1 MTSPLRT
8 LNELGQSV
16 WLDDLR
22 RDFLIDGTLA
32 ALIDQ
37 DGVSGLTSNP
47 AIFANALDTTDLY
60 DADIERYAR
69 SGDDAETIYE
79 RLIIDD
85 IQQAADLLRPRYEAS
100 SAHDGY
106 VSLEV
111 SPHLATDAAATLK
124 EGKQLWS
131 QVERPNLMIKVPAT
145 SAGLPAIEALI
156 AAGINVNVTLL
167 FSVSRY
173 RDVLAAYWR
182 GLEARVADGHSIAR
196 VASVASFFVSR
207 IDALIDRQLESEPAC
222 MATGIRGKA
231 AIACAK
237 LAYQAF
243 RASLDDP
250 RWQALAGVRAQPQ
263 RLLWASTGTKDVAYS
278 DVKYVEALIGPD
290 TVTTLPMGTLQAY
303 RDHGEP
309 QSRVANGMDWA
320 AATLSQLAVLDIDLD
335 DAARQLEREGIE
347 KFKTPF
353 DRLIANINGT
363 REQIVADRSG
373 HLQQNAD
380 EPSRP

>member
-1 MTSPLRT
+1 MTSSLHT
-8 LNELGQSV
+8 LNKLGQSV

-22 RDFLIDGTLA
+22 RDFLADGTLA

-47 AIFANALDTTDLY
+47 AIFAHAIDSTDLY
-60 DADIERYAR
+60 DADIEKYAR
-69 SGDDAETIYE
+69 TGVDAITIYE

-85 IQQAADLLRPRYEAS
+85 IQRAADLLRPIYDATA
-100 SAHDGY
+100 AHDGY

-111 SPHLATDAAATLK
+111 SPHLANDTAATIK
-124 EGKQLWS
+124 EAKRLCS
-131 QVERPNLMIKVPAT
+131 LVERHNLMIKVPAT
-145 SAGLPAIEALI
+145 RAGLLAIEALI

-167 FSVSRY
+167 FSVTRY
-173 RDVLAAYWR
+173 REVLDAYWR

-196 VASVASFFVSR
+196 LASVASFFVSR
-207 IDALIDRQLESEPAC
+207 VDTLIDRKLENEPAC

-243 RASLDDP
+243 RAGLEEP
-250 RWQALAGVRAQPQ
+250 RWQALAAVQAQRQ
-263 RLLWASTGTKDVAYS
+263 RLLWASTGTKDAAYS

-290 TVTTLPMGTLQAY
+290 TVTTLPLPTLLAY
-303 RDHGEP
+303 RDHGKP
-309 QSRVANGMDWA
+309 QPRVANGLDWA
-320 AATLSQLAVLDIDLD
+320 TAAVLQLAALDVDLE

-347 KFKTPF
+347 KFKAPF
-353 DRLIANINGT
+353 DRLIEQINDAHT
-363 REQIVADRSG
+363 QIVADRSG
-373 HLQQNAD
+373 RLPQNAD
-380 EPSRP
+380 EKPQS